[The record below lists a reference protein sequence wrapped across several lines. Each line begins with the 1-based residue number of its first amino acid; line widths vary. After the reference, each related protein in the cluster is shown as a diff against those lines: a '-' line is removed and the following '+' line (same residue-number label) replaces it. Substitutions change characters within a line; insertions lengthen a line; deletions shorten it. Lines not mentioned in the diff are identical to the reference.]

1 MKTLLTSLA
10 VLALASS
17 AHADDIGYYGDFR
30 ASLMS
35 PEMDSVDAATNDRLS
50 GTQFRTAFGI
60 RLGRWGLEP
69 NLALVSVDHEDYAM
83 NTSATLRDYASYGLD
98 VRYTFS
104 RGPASAYLRGGVHRA
119 WSQARASFTSAGG
132 IDSEPGRSGGGIGGA
147 LGLQFVTRIPGSPLS
162 TAFYLE
168 AGRDLTWIHTA
179 SDPYERISSGR
190 VAMGFYAGTNL

>member
-1 MKTLLTSLA
+1 MKPLLTSLA

-35 PEMDSVDAATNDRLS
+35 PEMDSVDAATNDRLT
-50 GTQFRTAFGI
+50 GTQFRSAFGI

-69 NLALVSVDHEDYAM
+69 NLALVSVDHENYAM

-104 RGPASAYLRGGVHRA
+104 RGPASAYVRGGVHRA
-119 WSQARASFTSAGG
+119 WSQARASLTSTG
-132 IDSEPGRSGGGIGGA
+132 IYGEPSRAGGGIGGA
-147 LGLQFVTRIPGSPLS
+147 LGLQFVTRAPGSSLAA
-162 TAFYLE
+162 AFYLE
-168 AGRDLTWIHTA
+168 AGQDLTWIHTA
-179 SDPYERISSGR
+179 GDPYERISSGR
-190 VAMGFYAGTNL
+190 VAMGLYAGTNL